1 MYYVPSLP
9 TGIIVLCTYFSDIII
24 TCDDPYIHMPPT
36 QSPVHLLLTHFWEA
50 VAEDLA
56 VEFAAAAQGNGGGG
70 GVLRLAGQSTLRG
83 LGIG

>member
-1 MYYVPSLP
+1 
-9 TGIIVLCTYFSDIII
+9 
-24 TCDDPYIHMPPT
+24 MPPT

-70 GVLRLAGQSTLRG
+70 CLDSLVSPPSGD
-83 LGIG
+83 